1 MHINILLLTYKL
13 LKEKPYWLT
22 FYIGSWIFRKL
33 VFLGDFLYISLGGN
47 YRKSETVTW
56 DEKRSSEAAGGG
68 GWAHSALNEPKKMG
82 ARSANKTFETH

>member
-1 MHINILLLTYKL
+1 MDINILLLTYYEL

-33 VFLGDFLYISLGGN
+33 VFLGDFLYISLISPGAIIERVRQLHGM
-47 YRKSETVTW
+47 KW
-56 DEKRSSEAAGGG
+56 SSEAAGGV
-68 GWAHSALNEPKKMG
+68 HSALNEPKKMG